1 MLCWNNACSYC
12 TLTQMLCIMDRN
24 RNSIVPFSYE
34 YIQPKVAEVANR
46 VSFKDLNLCRQ
57 DQPKAYSPYLNGVQ
71 IWLYSNVLSGPYLLN
86 EVQIRLY
93 SDVLFGPY
101 LLNEVQIR
109 LYSDVLSGP
118 YLLQSY
124 SCIVRPAITDVC
136 EHSTY
141 HNRNGLQLYF
151 ESSME

>member
-1 MLCWNNACSYC
+1 
-12 TLTQMLCIMDRN
+12 MLCIMDRN

-93 SDVLFGPY
+93 SDVL
-101 LLNEVQIR
+101 
-109 LYSDVLSGP
+109 SGP